1 MDEIHWWSERL
12 DAWSHEGF
20 NVDAFRD
27 ALRANPASGSEL
39 LMQFDDLVSKNRAL
53 RRRVIDSTMPREKKG
68 RWLTDLDNVINTE
81 ALLEKWNKDASLNRP
96 WEPYIHKAENR
107 WSERGRRSNLS
118 AIVKR
123 LNALDPSSFSA
134 CQPMFILF
142 DDVSSETLI
151 SSMLDEIE
159 SDEERRRQVV
169 GEMIDLLSRD
179 GIDASDARRMKI
191 NDALDHLSA
200 LQSRADN
207 ARKNRLRIEKEIRSY
222 DSELADRLLEKKSDD
237 LTAEVDAIID
247 NLSSRLSTL
256 TTTVNEWVKLGIIFP
271 NGGQILPQDL
281 LDWEAS
287 LPEIEKA
294 VDVHLRALERW
305 RDFETLWPDRCGNSS
320 LVGRLDMTEEFVDLV
335 DSLDQEWRE
344 LELEGMQIIGSW
356 EDRGF
361 AMDVWRTRVSEEPRS
376 AIAWLKREERTYQTA
391 SELIDSLMAL
401 DASIDGEEEIVRR
414 VAILREFDLEQGLLE
429 EMDFYVSTRARRAA
443 RHRSMLE
450 SEWMEM
456 INKGLADDKPTAS
469 LTLAEFESL
478 IADSRMNKGTSG
490 IPIERLEGRMVE
502 EIENWYQQGFSVEG
516 VREMLEKDP
525 VNLALRMTTM
535 REAVA
540 NHERLRRRV
549 SSLDWT
555 RAPIMSI
562 DVNLDLS
569 MPERLASLSARI
581 PELMKELAQCKVEDP
596 DFKFV
601 AWRPRMRTRRVLV
614 PAPESAEEDAME
626 AMLESMEM
634 ERRLHEDG
642 LTDDEFWD
650 DDKWSV
656 ERWREWRE
664 RQEELELARN
674 EQEETPKKKPGKIKS
689 LVSGGGRDGV
699 GKFGAVGDMLGG
711 ITDRLGVTNYGL
723 AGASAKKD
731 ENEDAPPEDEEMGVE
746 DTPTEVEDLSGDDFS
761 QNVTSDDS
769 SLESILR
776 SLGLETEADMLLDN
790 GDINSIR
797 RALASYVGLEP
808 RDTRLDRLLRLSLRL
823 MPKGDEEDEQRY
835 VLLSTLSQYAT
846 ELSKWTRVRLEARHS
861 GAVGNLLEDSLTL
874 GEALIRIPGPG
885 VALPLDA
892 DEYDLPAPDDLDSL
906 SNEVN
911 VLGRRIMLDSS
922 GGVR

>member
-1 MDEIHWWSERL
+1 
-12 DAWSHEGF
+12 
-20 NVDAFRD
+20 
-27 ALRANPASGSEL
+27 
-39 LMQFDDLVSKNRAL
+39 
-53 RRRVIDSTMPREKKG
+53 
-68 RWLTDLDNVINTE
+68 
-81 ALLEKWNKDASLNRP
+81 
-96 WEPYIHKAENR
+96 
-107 WSERGRRSNLS
+107 
-118 AIVKR
+118 
-123 LNALDPSSFSA
+123 
-134 CQPMFILF
+134 MFILF

-222 DSELADRLLEKKSDD
+222 DSELADRLLEKRSDD

-281 LDWEAS
+281 LDWEAG

-294 VDVHLRALERW
+294 VEVHLRALERW

-376 AIAWLKREERTYQTA
+376 AIAWLKREEKTYQVAT
-391 SELIDSLMAL
+391 ELIDSLMAL

-414 VAILREFDLEQGLLE
+414 VAILREFDLEPSLLE
-429 EMDFYVSTRARRAA
+429 EMDFYVNARARRAA

-450 SEWMEM
+450 SEWMEL
-456 INKGLADDKPTAS
+456 IRKGLVNDLPTAS

-478 IADSRMNKGTSG
+478 IADSRLSKRKSG
-490 IPIERLEGRMVE
+490 IPIERLENRMRE
-502 EIENWYQQGFSVEG
+502 EIKEWYDNGFTVDSLEDMLIEN
-516 VREMLEKDP
+516 P
-525 VNLALRMTTM
+525 VDLALRMTAI
-535 REAVA
+535 RESVA
-540 NHERLRRRV
+540 KHEQLRRRV
-549 SSLDWT
+549 SGLDWT
-555 RAPIMSI
+555 RDPELSVAI
-562 DVNLDLS
+562 NLDLS
-569 MPERLASLSARI
+569 RPERLSALAAEI
-581 PELMKELAQCKVEDP
+581 PQLMMDLAQKQVVDK
-596 DFKFV
+596 DFTFV
-601 AWRPRMRTRRVLV
+601 AWRPHKRTKPILIPV
-614 PAPESAEEDAME
+614 PANNVEDTME
-626 AMLESMEM
+626 AILKEM
-634 ERRLHEDG
+634 EAS
-642 LTDDEFWD
+642 
-650 DDKWSV
+650 SV
-656 ERWREWRE
+656 EDSEDE
-664 RQEELELARN
+664 VGSEVTETEDEVEEEKP
-674 EQEETPKKKPGKIKS
+674 EKKTGRIKG

-731 ENEDAPPEDEEMGVE
+731 ESEDAPPEDEEKDVE
-746 DTPTEVEDLSGDDFS
+746 DTPTEVEEADGDDFS
-761 QNVTSDDS
+761 QNITNDDS

-776 SLGLETEADMLLDN
+776 SLGLESEADMLLDN
-790 GDINSIR
+790 GDVNSVR
-797 RALASYVGLEP
+797 RSLASYVGLEP

-835 VLLSTLSQYAT
+835 VLLSALSNYAT

-892 DEYDLPAPDDLDSL
+892 DDYDLPAPDDLDSL

-911 VLGRRIMLDSS
+911 VLGRRIMLASS

>member
-68 RWLTDLDNVINTE
+68 RWLTELDDVINTE
-81 ALLEKWNKDASLNRP
+81 NLLEKWNKDASLNRP

-222 DSELADRLLEKKSDD
+222 DSELADRLLEKRSDD

-281 LDWEAS
+281 LDWEAG

-294 VDVHLRALERW
+294 VEVHLRALERW

-376 AIAWLKREERTYQTA
+376 AIAWLKREEKTYQAAT
-391 SELIDSLMAL
+391 ELIDSLMAL

-414 VAILREFDLEQGLLE
+414 VAILREFDLEPSLLE
-429 EMDFYVSTRARRAA
+429 EMDFYVNARARRAA

-450 SEWMEM
+450 SEWMEL
-456 INKGLADDKPTAS
+456 IRKGLVNDLPTAS

-478 IADSRMNKGTSG
+478 IADSRLSKRKSG
-490 IPIERLEGRMVE
+490 IPIERLENRMRE
-502 EIENWYQQGFSVEG
+502 EINEWYDNGFTVDSLEDMLIEN
-516 VREMLEKDP
+516 P
-525 VNLALRMTTM
+525 VDLALRMTAI
-535 REAVA
+535 RESVA
-540 NHERLRRRV
+540 KHEQLRRRV
-549 SSLDWT
+549 SGLDWT
-555 RAPIMSI
+555 RDPELSVAI
-562 DVNLDLS
+562 NLDLS
-569 MPERLASLSARI
+569 RPERLGALAAEI
-581 PELMKELAQCKVEDP
+581 PQLMMDLAQKQVVDK
-596 DFKFV
+596 DFTFV
-601 AWRPRMRTRRVLV
+601 AWRPHKRTKPVLIPV
-614 PAPESAEEDAME
+614 PANNVEDTME
-626 AMLESMEM
+626 AILKEM
-634 ERRLHEDG
+634 EAS
-642 LTDDEFWD
+642 
-650 DDKWSV
+650 SV
-656 ERWREWRE
+656 EDSEDE
-664 RQEELELARN
+664 VGSEVTETEDEVEEEKP
-674 EQEETPKKKPGKIKS
+674 EKKTGRIKG

-731 ENEDAPPEDEEMGVE
+731 ESEDAPPEDEEKDVE
-746 DTPTEVEDLSGDDFS
+746 DTPTEVEEADGDDFS
-761 QNVTSDDS
+761 QNITNDDS

-776 SLGLETEADMLLDN
+776 SLGLESEADMLLDN
-790 GDINSIR
+790 GDVNSVR
-797 RALASYVGLEP
+797 RSLASYVGLEP

-835 VLLSTLSQYAT
+835 VLLSALSNYAT

-892 DEYDLPAPDDLDSL
+892 DDYDLPAPDDLDSL

-911 VLGRRIMLDSS
+911 VLGRRIMLASS

>member
-68 RWLTDLDNVINTE
+68 RWLTDLDDVINTE
-81 ALLEKWNKDASLNRP
+81 NLLEKWNKDASLNRP

-107 WSERGRRSNLS
+107 WAERGRRSNLS

-142 DDVSSETLI
+142 DDVSSEALI

-222 DSELADRLLEKKSDD
+222 DSELADRLLEKRSDD

-256 TTTVNEWVKLGIIFP
+256 TTAVNEWVRLGIIFP

-281 LDWEAS
+281 LDWEAG

-294 VDVHLRALERW
+294 VEVHLRALERW

-376 AIAWLKREERTYQTA
+376 AIAWLKREEKTYQIA

-414 VAILREFDLEQGLLE
+414 VAILREFDLEASLLE
-429 EMDFYVSTRARRAA
+429 EMDFYVNTRARRAA

-456 INKGLADDKPTAS
+456 INKGLADDQPTAS

-490 IPIERLEGRMVE
+490 MPIERLEGRMVE
-502 EIENWYQQGFSVEG
+502 EIEDWYQQGFSVEG

-540 NHERLRRRV
+540 NHEKLRRRI

-569 MPERLASLSARI
+569 MPERLASLSSRI

-596 DFKFV
+596 DYKFV
-601 AWRPRMRTRRVLV
+601 AWRPRMRTRKVLV

-626 AMLESMEM
+626 AMLEAMDHNLAKEV
-634 ERRLHEDG
+634 EEEIELEEEEVEAEEEIVD
-642 LTDDEFWD
+642 DDE
-650 DDKWSV
+650 V
-656 ERWREWRE
+656 
-664 RQEELELARN
+664 A
-674 EQEETPKKKPGKIKS
+674 KKKPGRIKG

-699 GKFGAVGDMLGG
+699 GKFGAVGDVLGG

-731 ENEDAPPEDEEMGVE
+731 ENEDASPEDEEMDFE
-746 DTPTEVEDLSGDDFS
+746 DTTTEIEKVDGDDLS
-761 QNVTSDDS
+761 QNVTNDDS

-776 SLGLETEADMLLDN
+776 SLGLESEADMLLDN
-790 GDINSIR
+790 GDVNSVR
-797 RALASYVGLEP
+797 RSLASYVGLEP

-892 DEYDLPAPDDLDSL
+892 DDYDLPAPDDLDSL

-911 VLGRRIMLDSS
+911 VLGRRIMLASS

>member
-68 RWLTDLDNVINTE
+68 RWLTELDDVINTE
-81 ALLEKWNKDASLNRP
+81 NLLEKWNKDASLNRP

-169 GEMIDLLSRD
+169 GEMIDLLARD
-179 GIDASDARRMKI
+179 GIDASDARRMNI
-191 NDALDHLSA
+191 NDALDRLSA

-222 DSELADRLLEKKSDD
+222 DGELADRLLEKRSDD

-256 TTTVNEWVKLGIIFP
+256 TTTVNEWARLGIIFP

-281 LDWEAS
+281 LDWEAG

-294 VDVHLRALERW
+294 VEVHLRALERW

-376 AIAWLKREERTYQTA
+376 AIAWLKREEKTYQVAT
-391 SELIDSLMAL
+391 ELIDSLMAL

-414 VAILREFDLEQGLLE
+414 VAILREFDLEPSLLE
-429 EMDFYVSTRARRAA
+429 EMDFYVNARARRAA

-450 SEWMEM
+450 SEWMEL
-456 INKGLADDKPTAS
+456 IRKGLVNDLPTAS

-478 IADSRMNKGTSG
+478 IADSRLSKRKSG
-490 IPIERLEGRMVE
+490 IPIERLENRMRE
-502 EIENWYQQGFSVEG
+502 EIKEWYDNGFTVDSLEDMLIEN
-516 VREMLEKDP
+516 P
-525 VNLALRMTTM
+525 VDLALRITAI
-535 REAVA
+535 RESVA
-540 NHERLRRRV
+540 KHEQLRRRV
-549 SSLDWT
+549 SGLDWT
-555 RAPIMSI
+555 RDPELSVAI
-562 DVNLDLS
+562 NLDLS
-569 MPERLASLSARI
+569 RPERLGALAAEI
-581 PELMKELAQCKVEDP
+581 PQLMMDLAQKQVVDK
-596 DFKFV
+596 DFTFV
-601 AWRPRMRTRRVLV
+601 AWRPHKRTKPILIPV
-614 PAPESAEEDAME
+614 PANNVEDTME
-626 AMLESMEM
+626 AILKEM
-634 ERRLHEDG
+634 EAS
-642 LTDDEFWD
+642 
-650 DDKWSV
+650 SV
-656 ERWREWRE
+656 EDSEDE
-664 RQEELELARN
+664 VGSEVTETEDEVEEEKP
-674 EQEETPKKKPGKIKS
+674 EKKTGRIKG

-731 ENEDAPPEDEEMGVE
+731 ESEDA
-746 DTPTEVEDLSGDDFS
+746 PTEVEEADGDDFS
-761 QNVTSDDS
+761 QNITNDDS

-776 SLGLETEADMLLDN
+776 SLGLESEADMLLDN
-790 GDINSIR
+790 GDVNSVR
-797 RALASYVGLEP
+797 RSLASYVGLEP

-835 VLLSTLSQYAT
+835 VLLSALSNYAT

-892 DEYDLPAPDDLDSL
+892 DDYDLPAPDDLDSL

-911 VLGRRIMLDSS
+911 VLGRRIMLASS

>member
-27 ALRANPASGSEL
+27 ALSANPASGSEL

-68 RWLTDLDNVINTE
+68 RWLTELDDVINTE
-81 ALLEKWNKDASLNRP
+81 NLLEKWNKDASLNRP

-169 GEMIDLLSRD
+169 GEMIDLLARD

-191 NDALDHLSA
+191 SDALDHLSA

-222 DSELADRLLEKKSDD
+222 DSELADRLLEKRSDD

-281 LDWEAS
+281 LDWEAG

-294 VDVHLRALERW
+294 VEVHLRALERW
-305 RDFETLWPDRCGNSS
+305 RDFETLWPDKCGNSS

-376 AIAWLKREERTYQTA
+376 AIAWLKREEKTYQAAT
-391 SELIDSLMAL
+391 ELIDSLMAL

-414 VAILREFDLEQGLLE
+414 VAILREFDLEPSLLE
-429 EMDFYVSTRARRAA
+429 EMDFYVNARARRAA

-450 SEWMEM
+450 SEWMEL
-456 INKGLADDKPTAS
+456 IRKGLVNDLPTAS

-478 IADSRMNKGTSG
+478 IADSRLSKRKSG
-490 IPIERLEGRMVE
+490 IPIERLENRMRE
-502 EIENWYQQGFSVEG
+502 EINEWYDNGFTVDSLEDMLIEN
-516 VREMLEKDP
+516 P
-525 VNLALRMTTM
+525 VDLALRMTAI
-535 REAVA
+535 RESVA
-540 NHERLRRRV
+540 KHEQLRRRV
-549 SSLDWT
+549 SGLDWT
-555 RAPIMSI
+555 RDPELSVAI
-562 DVNLDLS
+562 NLDLS
-569 MPERLASLSARI
+569 RPERLGALAAEI
-581 PELMKELAQCKVEDP
+581 PQLMMDLAQKQVVDK
-596 DFKFV
+596 DFTFV
-601 AWRPRMRTRRVLV
+601 AWRPHKRTKPVLIPV
-614 PAPESAEEDAME
+614 PANNVEDTME
-626 AMLESMEM
+626 AILKEM
-634 ERRLHEDG
+634 EAS
-642 LTDDEFWD
+642 
-650 DDKWSV
+650 SV
-656 ERWREWRE
+656 EDSEDE
-664 RQEELELARN
+664 VGSEVTETEDEVEEEKP
-674 EQEETPKKKPGKIKS
+674 EKKTGRIKG

-731 ENEDAPPEDEEMGVE
+731 ENEDAPPEDEEKDVE
-746 DTPTEVEDLSGDDFS
+746 DTPTEVEEADGDDFS
-761 QNVTSDDS
+761 QDITNDDS

-776 SLGLETEADMLLDN
+776 SLGLESEADMLLDN
-790 GDINSIR
+790 GDFNSVR
-797 RALASYVGLEP
+797 RSLASYVGLEP

-835 VLLSTLSQYAT
+835 VLLSALSNYAT

-892 DEYDLPAPDDLDSL
+892 DDYDLPAPDDLDSL

-911 VLGRRIMLDSS
+911 VLGRRIMLASS

>member
-20 NVDAFRD
+20 NVEAFRN

-39 LMQFDDLVSKNRAL
+39 LMQFNDLVSKNRAL

-68 RWLTDLDNVINTE
+68 RWLTDLDDVINTE
-81 ALLEKWNKDASLNRP
+81 DLLEKWNKDASLNRP
-96 WEPYIHKAENR
+96 WEPYIHRAENR

-222 DSELADRLLEKKSDD
+222 DSELADRLLDKRSDD

-256 TTTVNEWVKLGIIFP
+256 TTTVNEWVKLGIVFP

-281 LDWEAS
+281 LDWEAG

-294 VDVHLRALERW
+294 VEVHLRALERW

-320 LVGRLDMTEEFVDLV
+320 LVGKLDMTEEFVDLV

-356 EDRGF
+356 EDLGF

-376 AIAWLKREERTYQTA
+376 AIAWLKREEKTYQTA
-391 SELIDSLMAL
+391 SRIIDSLMAL

-414 VAILREFDLEQGLLE
+414 VAILREFDLEPNLLE
-429 EMDFYVSTRARRAA
+429 EMDFYVNARARRAA

-450 SEWMEM
+450 SEWMEL
-456 INKGLADDKPTAS
+456 IRKGLVNDLPTAS

-478 IADSRMNKGTSG
+478 IADSRLSKRKSG
-490 IPIERLEGRMVE
+490 IPIERLESKMRE
-502 EIENWYQQGFSVEG
+502 EIKEWYDNGFTVESLEDMLIEN
-516 VREMLEKDP
+516 P
-525 VNLALRMTTM
+525 VDLALRMTAI

-540 NHERLRRRV
+540 KHEQLRRRV
-549 SSLDWT
+549 SGLDWT
-555 RAPIMSI
+555 RDPELSI
-562 DVNLDLS
+562 AINLDLS
-569 MPERLASLSARI
+569 RPERLGALAAEI
-581 PELMKELAQCKVEDP
+581 PQLMMDLAQKQVVDKN
-596 DFKFV
+596 FTFV
-601 AWRPRMRTRRVLV
+601 AWRPHKRAKPVLIPV
-614 PAPESAEEDAME
+614 PANNVEDAME
-626 AMLESMEM
+626 AILKEM
-634 ERRLHEDG
+634 ETSSVENSE
-642 LTDDEFWD
+642 DEFD
-650 DDKWSV
+650 SDVPETEDEV
-656 ERWREWRE
+656 E
-664 RQEELELARN
+664 EEKTE
-674 EQEETPKKKPGKIKS
+674 KKTGRIKG

-699 GKFGAVGDMLGG
+699 GKFGAVGDVLGG

-731 ENEDAPPEDEEMGVE
+731 ENEDAPAEDEDAETEG
-746 DTPTEVEDLSGDDFS
+746 TAPEVEEADGDDLS
-761 QNVTSDDS
+761 QNVTNDDS

-776 SLGLETEADMLLDN
+776 SLGLESEADMLLDN
-790 GDINSIR
+790 GDVNSVR
-797 RALASYVGLEP
+797 RSLASYVGLEP

-835 VLLSTLSQYAT
+835 VLLSALSNYAT

-861 GAVGNLLEDSLTL
+861 GAIGNLLEDSQTL

-892 DEYDLPAPDDLDSL
+892 DDYDLPAPDDLDSL

-911 VLGRRIMLDSS
+911 VLGRRIMLASS

>member
-1 MDEIHWWSERL
+1 MKGMDEIHWWSERL

-20 NVDAFRD
+20 NIDAFRD
-27 ALRANPASGSEL
+27 ALRADPARGSEL

-68 RWLTDLDNVINTE
+68 RWLTDLDDVINTE
-81 ALLEKWNKDASLNRP
+81 KLLEKWNKDASLNRP

-169 GEMIDLLSRD
+169 GEMIDLLGRD

-222 DSELADRLLEKKSDD
+222 DSELADRLLEKRGDD

-256 TTTVNEWVKLGIIFP
+256 TSTVNEWVKLGIIFP
-271 NGGQILPQDL
+271 NGGKILPQDL
-281 LDWEAS
+281 LDWEAG

-294 VDVHLRALERW
+294 VEVHLRALERW
-305 RDFETLWPDRCGNSS
+305 RDFETLWPDRCGNSA
-320 LVGRLDMTEEFVDLV
+320 LVGKLDMTEEFVDLV

-344 LELEGMQIIGSW
+344 LELEGMQMIGSW
-356 EDRGF
+356 EDLGF
-361 AMDVWRTRVSEEPRS
+361 AMDVWRTRMSEEPRS
-376 AIAWLKREERTYQTA
+376 AIAWLKREEKTYQTA
-391 SELIDSLMAL
+391 RDLIDSLMAL
-401 DASIDGEEEIVRR
+401 DASIDGEEEIVKR
-414 VAILREFDLEQGLLE
+414 VAILREFDLDSALIE
-429 EMDFYVSTRARRAA
+429 EMELYVSTRARRAA

-456 INKGLADDKPTAS
+456 IRKGLVNDLPTAS
-469 LTLAEFESL
+469 LTLAEFEAL
-478 IADSRMNKGTSG
+478 IADSRLSNRKSG
-490 IPIERLEGRMVE
+490 IPIERLENRMRE
-502 EIENWYQQGFSVEG
+502 EIKEWYDNGFTVDSLEDMLIEN
-516 VREMLEKDP
+516 P
-525 VNLALRMTTM
+525 VDLALRMTAI

-540 NHERLRRRV
+540 KHEQLRRRV
-549 SSLDWT
+549 SGLDWT
-555 RAPIMSI
+555 RDPELSVAI
-562 DVNLDLS
+562 NLDLS
-569 MPERLASLSARI
+569 RPERLSALAAEI
-581 PELMKELAQCKVEDP
+581 PQLMMDLAQKRVADK
-596 DFKFV
+596 DFTFI
-601 AWRPRMRTRRVLV
+601 AWRPHKRTKPVLIPV
-614 PAPESAEEDAME
+614 PANNVEDTME
-626 AMLESMEM
+626 AILKDMEASEIESP
-634 ERRLHEDG
+634 ED
-642 LTDDEFWD
+642 EIE
-650 DDKWSV
+650 SSEESEV
-656 ERWREWRE
+656 E
-664 RQEELELARN
+664 EEVPE
-674 EQEETPKKKPGKIKS
+674 KKPGRIKG

-699 GKFGAVGDMLGG
+699 GKFGAVGDVLGG

-723 AGASAKKD
+723 AGASAKRDEIEDAPSDD
-731 ENEDAPPEDEEMGVE
+731 ENEEAEDSPPEVEEV
-746 DTPTEVEDLSGDDFS
+746 DGDDFS
-761 QNVTSDDS
+761 QDIVADGS

-776 SLGLETEADMLLDN
+776 SLGLEKEADMLLDN
-790 GDINSIR
+790 GDINPVR
-797 RALASYVGLEP
+797 RSLASYVGVEP

-823 MPKGDEEDEQRY
+823 MPKGDGEDEQRY

-892 DEYDLPAPDDLDSL
+892 DDYDLPAPDDLDSL

-911 VLGRRIMLDSS
+911 VLGRRIMLASS

>member
-1 MDEIHWWSERL
+1 M
-12 DAWSHEGF
+12 
-20 NVDAFRD
+20 
-27 ALRANPASGSEL
+27 
-39 LMQFDDLVSKNRAL
+39 
-53 RRRVIDSTMPREKKG
+53 
-68 RWLTDLDNVINTE
+68 
-81 ALLEKWNKDASLNRP
+81 
-96 WEPYIHKAENR
+96 
-107 WSERGRRSNLS
+107 
-118 AIVKR
+118 
-123 LNALDPSSFSA
+123 
-134 CQPMFILF
+134 
-142 DDVSSETLI
+142 
-151 SSMLDEIE
+151 
-159 SDEERRRQVV
+159 
-169 GEMIDLLSRD
+169 
-179 GIDASDARRMKI
+179 
-191 NDALDHLSA
+191 
-200 LQSRADN
+200 
-207 ARKNRLRIEKEIRSY
+207 
-222 DSELADRLLEKKSDD
+222 
-237 LTAEVDAIID
+237 TAEVDAIID

-256 TTTVNEWVKLGIIFP
+256 TSTVNDWVKLGIIFP

-281 LDWEAS
+281 LDWEAG

-294 VDVHLRALERW
+294 VEVHLRALERW
-305 RDFETLWPDRCGNSS
+305 RDFETLWPDKCGNSS
-320 LVGRLDMTEEFVDLV
+320 LAGKLDMTEEFVDLV

-376 AIAWLKREERTYQTA
+376 AIAWLKREEKTYQAA
-391 SELIDSLMAL
+391 SDLIDSLMAL

-414 VAILREFDLEQGLLE
+414 VAILREFDLESDLLE
-429 EMDFYVSTRARRAA
+429 EMEFFVNARARRAA

-456 INKGLADDKPTAS
+456 INKGLADDQPTAS

-490 IPIERLEGRMVE
+490 MPIERLEGRMVE
-502 EIENWYQQGFSVEG
+502 EIEDWYQQGFSVEG

-525 VNLALRMTTM
+525 VNLALRMTTI

-540 NHERLRRRV
+540 NHEKLRRRV

-555 RAPIMSI
+555 RAPILSI

-569 MPERLASLSARI
+569 MPERLVSLSSRI
-581 PELMKELAQCKVEDP
+581 PELMKELAQCKIEDP

-626 AMLESMEM
+626 AMLEAMDHNLSREV
-634 ERRLHEDG
+634 EEEVELEEEEAEAEEELVD
-642 LTDDEFWD
+642 DDE
-650 DDKWSV
+650 V
-656 ERWREWRE
+656 
-664 RQEELELARN
+664 A
-674 EQEETPKKKPGKIKS
+674 KKKPGRIKG

-723 AGASAKKD
+723 AGASAKKN
-731 ENEDAPPEDEEMGVE
+731 ESEDAPTEDEEMGVE
-746 DTPTEVEDLSGDDFS
+746 DTPTEVEEVDGDDLS
-761 QNVTSDDS
+761 QNVTNDDS

-776 SLGLETEADMLLDN
+776 SLGLESEADMLLDN
-790 GDINSIR
+790 GDVNSVR
-797 RALASYVGLEP
+797 RSIASYVGLEP

-835 VLLSTLSQYAT
+835 VLLSTLSNYAT

-892 DEYDLPAPDDLDSL
+892 DDYDLPAPDDLDSL

-911 VLGRRIMLDSS
+911 VLGRRIMLASS

>member
-27 ALRANPASGSEL
+27 ALRADPARGSEL
-39 LMQFDDLVSKNRAL
+39 LMQFDDLVSKNRSL

-68 RWLTDLDNVINTE
+68 RWLTDLDDVINTE
-81 ALLEKWNKDASLNRP
+81 NLLEKWNKDASLNRP
-96 WEPYIHKAENR
+96 WEPYIHKAESR

-159 SDEERRRQVV
+159 SDEERRRQVI
-169 GEMIDLLSRD
+169 GEMIDLLGKD

-191 NDALDHLSA
+191 NDALDHLTA

-222 DSELADRLLEKKSDD
+222 DSELADRLLEKRSDD

-256 TTTVNEWVKLGIIFP
+256 TSTVNDWVKLGIIFP

-281 LDWEAS
+281 LDWEAG

-294 VDVHLRALERW
+294 VEVHLRALERW
-305 RDFETLWPDRCGNSS
+305 RDFETLWPDKCGNSS
-320 LVGRLDMTEEFVDLV
+320 LAGKLDMTEEFVDLV

-376 AIAWLKREERTYQTA
+376 AIAWLKREEKTYQAA
-391 SELIDSLMAL
+391 SDLIDSLMAL

-414 VAILREFDLEQGLLE
+414 VAILREFDLESDLLE
-429 EMDFYVSTRARRAA
+429 EMEFFVNARARRAA

-456 INKGLADDKPTAS
+456 INKGLADDQPTAS

-490 IPIERLEGRMVE
+490 MPIERLEGRMVE
-502 EIENWYQQGFSVEG
+502 EIEDWYQQGFSVEG

-525 VNLALRMTTM
+525 VNLALRMTTI

-540 NHERLRRRV
+540 NHEKLRRRV

-555 RAPIMSI
+555 RAPILSI

-569 MPERLASLSARI
+569 MPERLASLSSRI
-581 PELMKELAQCKVEDP
+581 PELMKELAQCKIEDP

-626 AMLESMEM
+626 AMLEAMDHNLAREV
-634 ERRLHEDG
+634 EEEVELEEEEAEAEEELVD
-642 LTDDEFWD
+642 DDE
-650 DDKWSV
+650 V
-656 ERWREWRE
+656 
-664 RQEELELARN
+664 A
-674 EQEETPKKKPGKIKS
+674 KKKPGRIKG

-723 AGASAKKD
+723 AGASAKKN
-731 ENEDAPPEDEEMGVE
+731 ESEDAPTEDEEMGVE
-746 DTPTEVEDLSGDDFS
+746 DTPTEVEEVDGDDLS
-761 QNVTSDDS
+761 QNVTNDDS

-776 SLGLETEADMLLDN
+776 SLGLESEADMLLDN
-790 GDINSIR
+790 GDVNSVR
-797 RALASYVGLEP
+797 RSLASYVGLEP

-835 VLLSTLSQYAT
+835 VLLSTLSNYAT

-892 DEYDLPAPDDLDSL
+892 DDYDLPAPDDLDSL

-911 VLGRRIMLDSS
+911 VLGRRIMLASS

>member
-68 RWLTDLDNVINTE
+68 RWLTDLDDVSNTE
-81 ALLEKWNKDASLNRP
+81 NLLEKWNKDASLNRP

-191 NDALDHLSA
+191 NDALDHLTT

-222 DSELADRLLEKKSDD
+222 DSELADRLLEKRSDD

-256 TTTVNEWVKLGIIFP
+256 STTVNEWVKLGIVFP

-281 LDWEAS
+281 LDWEAG

-294 VDVHLRALERW
+294 VEVHLRALERW

-335 DSLDQEWRE
+335 DSLDQAWRE

-361 AMDVWRTRVSEEPRS
+361 AMDIWRTRVSEEPRS
-376 AIAWLKREERTYQTA
+376 AIAWLKREEKTYQIA

-414 VAILREFDLEQGLLE
+414 VAILREFDLEPSLLE
-429 EMDFYVSTRARRAA
+429 EMDFYVNARARRAA

-450 SEWMEM
+450 SEWMELVR
-456 INKGLADDKPTAS
+456 KGLVNDLPTAS
-469 LTLAEFESL
+469 LTLAEFETL
-478 IADSRMNKGTSG
+478 IADSRLSKRKSG
-490 IPIERLEGRMVE
+490 IPIERLENRMRE
-502 EIENWYQQGFSVEG
+502 EIKEWYDNGFTVDSLEDMLIEN
-516 VREMLEKDP
+516 P
-525 VNLALRMTTM
+525 VDLALRMTAI
-535 REAVA
+535 RESVA
-540 NHERLRRRV
+540 KHEQLRRRV
-549 SSLDWT
+549 SGLDWT
-555 RAPIMSI
+555 RDPELSVAI
-562 DVNLDLS
+562 NLDLS
-569 MPERLASLSARI
+569 RPERLGALAAEI
-581 PELMKELAQCKVEDP
+581 PQLMMDLAQKQVVDK
-596 DFKFV
+596 DFTFV
-601 AWRPRMRTRRVLV
+601 AWRPHKRTKPVLIPV
-614 PAPESAEEDAME
+614 PANNVEDAME
-626 AMLESMEM
+626 AILKEM
-634 ERRLHEDG
+634 E
-642 LTDDEFWD
+642 TS
-650 DDKWSV
+650 SV
-656 ERWREWRE
+656 EDSEDE
-664 RQEELELARN
+664 ADSEVPETEDEVKEEKSE
-674 EQEETPKKKPGKIKS
+674 KKTSRIKG

-699 GKFGAVGDMLGG
+699 GKFGAVGDVLGG

-731 ENEDAPPEDEEMGVE
+731 ENEDAPPEDEEMDVE
-746 DTPTEVEDLSGDDFS
+746 DTSSEVEEFDGDDLSQS
-761 QNVTSDDS
+761 VTKDDS

-776 SLGLETEADMLLDN
+776 SLGLESEADLLLDN
-790 GDINSIR
+790 GDVNSVR
-797 RALASYVGLEP
+797 RSLASYVGLEP

-823 MPKGDEEDEQRY
+823 MPKGD
-835 VLLSTLSQYAT
+835 
-846 ELSKWTRVRLEARHS
+846 
-861 GAVGNLLEDSLTL
+861 
-874 GEALIRIPGPG
+874 
-885 VALPLDA
+885 
-892 DEYDLPAPDDLDSL
+892 
-906 SNEVN
+906 
-911 VLGRRIMLDSS
+911 
-922 GGVR
+922 

>member
-20 NVDAFRD
+20 NVEAFRN

-39 LMQFDDLVSKNRAL
+39 LMQFDDLVSKNRSL
-53 RRRVIDSTMPREKKG
+53 RRRLIDSTMPREKKG
-68 RWLTDLDNVINTE
+68 RWLTDLDDVINTE
-81 ALLEKWNKDASLNRP
+81 NLLEKWNKDASLNRP

-222 DSELADRLLEKKSDD
+222 DSELADRLLDKRSDD

-256 TTTVNEWVKLGIIFP
+256 TTTVNEWVKLGIVFP

-281 LDWEAS
+281 LDWEAG

-294 VDVHLRALERW
+294 VEVHLRALERW

-320 LVGRLDMTEEFVDLV
+320 LVGKLDMTEEFVDLV

-356 EDRGF
+356 EDLGF

-376 AIAWLKREERTYQTA
+376 AIAWLKREEKTYQTA
-391 SELIDSLMAL
+391 SRLIDSLMAL

-414 VAILREFDLEQGLLE
+414 VAILREFDLEPNLLE
-429 EMDFYVSTRARRAA
+429 EMDFYVNTRARRAA

-450 SEWMEM
+450 SEWMEL
-456 INKGLADDKPTAS
+456 IRKGLVNDLPTAS

-478 IADSRMNKGTSG
+478 IADSRLSKRKSG
-490 IPIERLEGRMVE
+490 IPIERLESKMRE
-502 EIENWYQQGFSVEG
+502 EIKEWYDNGFTVESLEDMLIEN
-516 VREMLEKDP
+516 P
-525 VNLALRMTTM
+525 VDLALRMTAI

-540 NHERLRRRV
+540 KHEQLRRRV
-549 SSLDWT
+549 SGLDWT
-555 RAPIMSI
+555 RDPELSVAI
-562 DVNLDLS
+562 NLDLS
-569 MPERLASLSARI
+569 RPERLGALAAEI
-581 PELMKELAQCKVEDP
+581 PQLMMDLAQKQVVDK
-596 DFKFV
+596 DFTFV
-601 AWRPRMRTRRVLV
+601 AWRPHKRAKPVLIPV
-614 PAPESAEEDAME
+614 PANNVEDTME
-626 AMLESMEM
+626 AILKEM
-634 ERRLHEDG
+634 ETSSVENSE
-642 LTDDEFWD
+642 DEFD
-650 DDKWSV
+650 SDVPETEDEV
-656 ERWREWRE
+656 E
-664 RQEELELARN
+664 EEKTE
-674 EQEETPKKKPGKIKS
+674 KKTGRIKG

-699 GKFGAVGDMLGG
+699 GKFGAVGDVLGG

-731 ENEDAPPEDEEMGVE
+731 ENEDAPAEDEDAETEGAA
-746 DTPTEVEDLSGDDFS
+746 PEVEEADGDDLS
-761 QNVTSDDS
+761 QNVTNDDS

-776 SLGLETEADMLLDN
+776 SLGLESEADMLLDN
-790 GDINSIR
+790 GDVNSVR
-797 RALASYVGLEP
+797 RSLASYVGLEP

-823 MPKGDEEDEQRY
+823 MPNGDEEDEQRY
-835 VLLSTLSQYAT
+835 VLLSALSNYAT

-861 GAVGNLLEDSLTL
+861 GAIGNLLEDSLTL

-892 DEYDLPAPDDLDSL
+892 DDYDLPAPDDLDSL

-911 VLGRRIMLDSS
+911 VLGRRIMLASS

>member
-27 ALRANPASGSEL
+27 ALRADPARGSEL

-68 RWLTDLDNVINTE
+68 RWLTDLDDVINTE
-81 ALLEKWNKDASLNRP
+81 NLLEKWNKDASLNRP
-96 WEPYIHKAENR
+96 WEPYIHKAESR

-159 SDEERRRQVV
+159 SDEERRRQVI
-169 GEMIDLLSRD
+169 GEMIDLLGKD

-191 NDALDHLSA
+191 NDALDHLTA

-207 ARKNRLRIEKEIRSY
+207 ARKNRLRIEKEIRPY
-222 DSELADRLLEKKSDD
+222 DDELADRLLEKRSDD

-256 TTTVNEWVKLGIIFP
+256 TSTVNDWVKLGIIFP

-281 LDWEAS
+281 LDWEAG

-294 VDVHLRALERW
+294 VEVHLRALERW
-305 RDFETLWPDRCGNSS
+305 RDFETLWPDKCGNSS
-320 LVGRLDMTEEFVDLV
+320 LAGKLDMTEEFVDLV

-376 AIAWLKREERTYQTA
+376 AIAWLKREEKTYQAA
-391 SELIDSLMAL
+391 SDLIDSLMAL

-414 VAILREFDLEQGLLE
+414 VAILREFDLESDLLE
-429 EMDFYVSTRARRAA
+429 EMEFFVNARARRAA

-456 INKGLADDKPTAS
+456 INKGLADDQPTAS

-490 IPIERLEGRMVE
+490 MPIERLEGRMVE
-502 EIENWYQQGFSVEG
+502 EIEDWYQQGFSVEG

-525 VNLALRMTTM
+525 VNLALRMTTI

-540 NHERLRRRV
+540 NHEKLRRRV

-555 RAPIMSI
+555 RAPILSI

-569 MPERLASLSARI
+569 MPERLVSLSSRI
-581 PELMKELAQCKVEDP
+581 PELMKELAQCKIEDP

-626 AMLESMEM
+626 AMLEAMDHNLSREV
-634 ERRLHEDG
+634 EEEVELEEEEAEAEEELVD
-642 LTDDEFWD
+642 DDE
-650 DDKWSV
+650 V
-656 ERWREWRE
+656 
-664 RQEELELARN
+664 A
-674 EQEETPKKKPGKIKS
+674 KKKPGRIKG

-723 AGASAKKD
+723 AGASAKKN
-731 ENEDAPPEDEEMGVE
+731 ESEDAPPEDEEMDDG
-746 DTPTEVEDLSGDDFS
+746 DTPTGIEEVDGDDFS
-761 QNVTSDDS
+761 QNVTNDDS

-776 SLGLETEADMLLDN
+776 SLGLESEADMLLDN
-790 GDINSIR
+790 GDVNSVR
-797 RALASYVGLEP
+797 RSIASYVGLEP

-835 VLLSTLSQYAT
+835 VLLSTLSNYAT

-892 DEYDLPAPDDLDSL
+892 DDYDLPAPDDLDSL

-911 VLGRRIMLDSS
+911 VLGRRIMLASS

>member
-20 NVDAFRD
+20 NVDAFRN
-27 ALRANPASGSEL
+27 ALRADPARGSEL
-39 LMQFDDLVSKNRAL
+39 LMQFDNLVSKNRAL

-68 RWLTDLDNVINTE
+68 RWLTELDDVINTE
-81 ALLEKWNKDASLNRP
+81 NLLERWDKDAALNRP
-96 WEPYIHKAENR
+96 WEPYIHKAESR
-107 WSERGRRSNLS
+107 WAERGRRSNLS

-123 LNALDPSSFSA
+123 LNSLDPSSYSA

-159 SDEERRRQVV
+159 NDEERRRLVV
-169 GEMIDLLSRD
+169 REMIELLGRD

-256 TTTVNEWVKLGIIFP
+256 TSTVNGWVKLGIIFP

-281 LDWEAS
+281 LDWEAG

-294 VDVHLRALERW
+294 VEVHLRALERW
-305 RDFETLWPDRCGNSS
+305 RDFETLWPDKCGKSS
-320 LVGRLDMTEEFVDLV
+320 MVGRLDMTEEFVDLV

-344 LELEGMQIIGSW
+344 LELEGMQIISSW

-361 AMDVWRTRVSEEPRS
+361 AMDVWRARVSEEPRS
-376 AIAWLKREERTYQTA
+376 AIAWLKREEIKYQTA
-391 SELIDSLMAL
+391 SDLIDSLMGL

-414 VAILREFDLEQGLLE
+414 VAILREFDLESTLLE
-429 EMDFYVSTRARRAA
+429 EMGFYVDTRARRAA

-450 SEWMEM
+450 NEWMDL
-456 INKGLADDKPTAS
+456 IRKGLVNDQPTAS

-478 IADSRMNKGTSG
+478 IANERLNKRNSG
-490 IPIERLEGRMVE
+490 IPIERLESRMRE
-502 EIENWYQQGFSVEG
+502 EIDEWYDNGFTVDSLD
-516 VREMLEKDP
+516 EMLIESP
-525 VNLALRMTTM
+525 VDLALRMTAI

-540 NHERLRRRV
+540 KHEQLRRRV
-549 SSLDWT
+549 SGLDWT
-555 RAPIMSI
+555 RDPELSVAI
-562 DVNLDLS
+562 NLDLS
-569 MPERLASLSARI
+569 RPERLGALAADI
-581 PELMKELAQCKVEDP
+581 PQLMMDLAQKEVVDK
-596 DFKFV
+596 DFTFV
-601 AWRPRMRTRRVLV
+601 AWRPHKRRKPVLIPI
-614 PAPESAEEDAME
+614 PANNVEDTME
-626 AMLESMEM
+626 AILEEM
-634 ERRLHEDG
+634 EANDAEDTEEN
-642 LTDDEFWD
+642 LVESEDSEIQEVSENELDE
-650 DDKWSV
+650 
-656 ERWREWRE
+656 
-664 RQEELELARN
+664 EEA
-674 EQEETPKKKPGKIKS
+674 PKKKAGRIKG

-699 GKFGAVGDMLGG
+699 GKFGALGDMVGG

-723 AGASAKKD
+723 AGSSAEKKD
-731 ENEDAPPEDEEMGVE
+731 EGEEAPSEEEEDVNEDSFPEVQDV
-746 DTPTEVEDLSGDDFS
+746 
-761 QNVTSDDS
+761 SDDGS
-769 SLESILR
+769 PLESILR
-776 SLGLETEADMLLDN
+776 SLGLEDDADMLLDN
-790 GDINSIR
+790 GDVNLVRRSI
-797 RALASYVGLEP
+797 ASHVGLEP

-823 MPKGDEEDEQRY
+823 MPNGDEEDQERY
-835 VLLSTLSQYAT
+835 VLLSNLSHFAK

-861 GAVGNLLEDSLTL
+861 GAVGNLLEDSLAL

-892 DEYDLPAPDDLDSL
+892 DDYNLPAPDDLDSL
-906 SNEVN
+906 SNEVE
-911 VLGRRIMLDSS
+911 VLGRRIMLASS

>member
-68 RWLTDLDNVINTE
+68 RWLTDLDDVINTE
-81 ALLEKWNKDASLNRP
+81 NLLEKWNKDASLNRP

-222 DSELADRLLEKKSDD
+222 DSELADRLLEKRSDD

-281 LDWEAS
+281 LDWEAG

-294 VDVHLRALERW
+294 VEVHLRALERW
-305 RDFETLWPDRCGNSS
+305 RDFETLWPDKCGNSS

-376 AIAWLKREERTYQTA
+376 AIAWLKREEKTYQAAT
-391 SELIDSLMAL
+391 ELIDSLMAL

-414 VAILREFDLEQGLLE
+414 VAILREFDLEPSLLE
-429 EMDFYVSTRARRAA
+429 EMDFYVNARARRAA

-450 SEWMEM
+450 SEWMEL
-456 INKGLADDKPTAS
+456 IRKGLVNDLPTAS

-478 IADSRMNKGTSG
+478 IADSRLSKRKSG
-490 IPIERLEGRMVE
+490 IPIERLENRMRE
-502 EIENWYQQGFSVEG
+502 EINEWYDNGFTVDSLEDMLIEN
-516 VREMLEKDP
+516 P
-525 VNLALRMTTM
+525 VDLALRMTAI
-535 REAVA
+535 RESVA
-540 NHERLRRRV
+540 KHEQLRRRV
-549 SSLDWT
+549 SGLDWT
-555 RAPIMSI
+555 RDPELSVAI
-562 DVNLDLS
+562 NLDLS
-569 MPERLASLSARI
+569 RPERLGALAAEI
-581 PELMKELAQCKVEDP
+581 PQLMMDLAQKQVVDK
-596 DFKFV
+596 DFTFV
-601 AWRPRMRTRRVLV
+601 AWRPHKRTKPVLIPV
-614 PAPESAEEDAME
+614 PANNVEDTME
-626 AMLESMEM
+626 AILKEM
-634 ERRLHEDG
+634 EAS
-642 LTDDEFWD
+642 
-650 DDKWSV
+650 SV
-656 ERWREWRE
+656 EDSEDE
-664 RQEELELARN
+664 VGSEVTETEDEVEEEKP
-674 EQEETPKKKPGKIKS
+674 EKKTGRIKG

-731 ENEDAPPEDEEMGVE
+731 ESEDAPPEDEEEDVE
-746 DTPTEVEDLSGDDFS
+746 DTPTEVEEADGEDFS
-761 QNVTSDDS
+761 QNITNDDS

-776 SLGLETEADMLLDN
+776 SLGLESEADMLLDN
-790 GDINSIR
+790 GDVNSVR
-797 RALASYVGLEP
+797 RSLASYVGLEP

-835 VLLSTLSQYAT
+835 VLLSALSNYAT

-892 DEYDLPAPDDLDSL
+892 DDYDLPAPDDLDSL

-911 VLGRRIMLDSS
+911 VLGRRIMLASS

>member
-12 DAWSHEGF
+12 EAWSHEGF

-27 ALRANPASGSEL
+27 ALRADPARGSEL

-68 RWLTDLDNVINTE
+68 RWLTELDDVINTE
-81 ALLEKWNKDASLNRP
+81 NLLEKWNKDASLNRP

-169 GEMIDLLSRD
+169 GEMIDLLARD

-222 DSELADRLLEKKSDD
+222 DGELADRLLEKRSDD

-256 TTTVNEWVKLGIIFP
+256 TSTVNEWVKLGIIFP

-281 LDWEAS
+281 LDWEAG

-294 VDVHLRALERW
+294 VEVHLRALERW

-320 LVGRLDMTEEFVDLV
+320 LVGKLDMTEEFVDLV

-356 EDRGF
+356 EDLGF
-361 AMDVWRTRVSEEPRS
+361 AMDVWRTRMSEEPRS
-376 AIAWLKREERTYQTA
+376 AIAWLKREEKTYQTA
-391 SELIDSLMAL
+391 RDLVDSLMAL

-414 VAILREFDLEQGLLE
+414 VAILREFDLDSGLIE
-429 EMDFYVSTRARRAA
+429 EMELYVNTRARRAA

-456 INKGLADDKPTAS
+456 IRKGLVNDLPTAS

-478 IADSRMNKGTSG
+478 IADSRLNKRKSG
-490 IPIERLEGRMVE
+490 IPIERL
-502 EIENWYQQGFSVEG
+502 
-516 VREMLEKDP
+516 
-525 VNLALRMTTM
+525 
-535 REAVA
+535 
-540 NHERLRRRV
+540 
-549 SSLDWT
+549 
-555 RAPIMSI
+555 
-562 DVNLDLS
+562 
-569 MPERLASLSARI
+569 
-581 PELMKELAQCKVEDP
+581 
-596 DFKFV
+596 
-601 AWRPRMRTRRVLV
+601 
-614 PAPESAEEDAME
+614 
-626 AMLESMEM
+626 
-634 ERRLHEDG
+634 
-642 LTDDEFWD
+642 
-650 DDKWSV
+650 
-656 ERWREWRE
+656 
-664 RQEELELARN
+664 
-674 EQEETPKKKPGKIKS
+674 
-689 LVSGGGRDGV
+689 
-699 GKFGAVGDMLGG
+699 
-711 ITDRLGVTNYGL
+711 
-723 AGASAKKD
+723 
-731 ENEDAPPEDEEMGVE
+731 
-746 DTPTEVEDLSGDDFS
+746 
-761 QNVTSDDS
+761 
-769 SLESILR
+769 
-776 SLGLETEADMLLDN
+776 
-790 GDINSIR
+790 
-797 RALASYVGLEP
+797 
-808 RDTRLDRLLRLSLRL
+808 
-823 MPKGDEEDEQRY
+823 
-835 VLLSTLSQYAT
+835 
-846 ELSKWTRVRLEARHS
+846 
-861 GAVGNLLEDSLTL
+861 
-874 GEALIRIPGPG
+874 
-885 VALPLDA
+885 
-892 DEYDLPAPDDLDSL
+892 
-906 SNEVN
+906 
-911 VLGRRIMLDSS
+911 
-922 GGVR
+922 

>member
-27 ALRANPASGSEL
+27 ALRADPASGSEL

-68 RWLTDLDNVINTE
+68 RWLTDLDDVINTE
-81 ALLEKWNKDASLNRP
+81 NLLEKWNKDASLNRP

-169 GEMIDLLSRD
+169 GEMIDLLGRD

-222 DSELADRLLEKKSDD
+222 DSDLADRLLEKRGDD

-256 TTTVNEWVKLGIIFP
+256 TSTVNEWVKLGIIFP
-271 NGGQILPQDL
+271 NGGKILPQDL
-281 LDWEAS
+281 LDWEAG

-294 VDVHLRALERW
+294 VEVHLRALERW

-320 LVGRLDMTEEFVDLV
+320 LVGKLDMTEEFVDLV

-356 EDRGF
+356 EDLGF
-361 AMDVWRTRVSEEPRS
+361 AMDVWRTRMSEEPRS
-376 AIAWLKREERTYQTA
+376 AIAWLKREEKTYQTA
-391 SELIDSLMAL
+391 RDLIDSLMAL

-414 VAILREFDLEQGLLE
+414 VAILREFDLDSGLIE
-429 EMDFYVSTRARRAA
+429 EMELYVNTRARRAA

-456 INKGLADDKPTAS
+456 IRKGLVNDLPTAS
-469 LTLAEFESL
+469 LTLSEFESL
-478 IADSRMNKGTSG
+478 IADSRLNKRKSG
-490 IPIERLEGRMVE
+490 IPIERLESRMHE
-502 EIENWYQQGFSVEG
+502 EIKEWYDNGFTVDSLEDMLIEN
-516 VREMLEKDP
+516 P
-525 VNLALRMTTM
+525 VDLALRMTAI

-540 NHERLRRRV
+540 KHEQLRRRI
-549 SSLDWT
+549 SGLDWT
-555 RAPIMSI
+555 RDPELSVAI
-562 DVNLDLS
+562 NLDLS
-569 MPERLASLSARI
+569 RPERL
-581 PELMKELAQCKVEDP
+581 
-596 DFKFV
+596 
-601 AWRPRMRTRRVLV
+601 
-614 PAPESAEEDAME
+614 
-626 AMLESMEM
+626 
-634 ERRLHEDG
+634 G
-642 LTDDEFWD
+642 
-650 DDKWSV
+650 
-656 ERWREWRE
+656 
-664 RQEELELARN
+664 
-674 EQEETPKKKPGKIKS
+674 
-689 LVSGGGRDGV
+689 
-699 GKFGAVGDMLGG
+699 
-711 ITDRLGVTNYGL
+711 
-723 AGASAKKD
+723 
-731 ENEDAPPEDEEMGVE
+731 
-746 DTPTEVEDLSGDDFS
+746 
-761 QNVTSDDS
+761 
-769 SLESILR
+769 
-776 SLGLETEADMLLDN
+776 
-790 GDINSIR
+790 
-797 RALASYVGLEP
+797 ALAAEIPAVDDGFS
-808 RDTRLDRLLRLSLRL
+808 T
-823 MPKGDEEDEQRY
+823 KG
-835 VLLSTLSQYAT
+835 SC
-846 ELSKWTRVRLEARHS
+846 
-861 GAVGNLLEDSLTL
+861 
-874 GEALIRIPGPG
+874 
-885 VALPLDA
+885 
-892 DEYDLPAPDDLDSL
+892 
-906 SNEVN
+906 
-911 VLGRRIMLDSS
+911 
-922 GGVR
+922 